1 VLRALR
7 HRDFRLLWIGQ
18 AVSLLG
24 DGIYL
29 VAIAWLVY
37 DLSNAP
43 GALAAVG
50 VAWTLPQV
58 AALLLAGVLTD
69 RVERRL
75 LLVTA
80 DLLRLVAIGTLAV
93 LSLSGDTALWH
104 VFALVVFYGL
114 GEALFQ
120 PAFTAIVPSV
130 VPRRELLQANALR
143 ELMEPIG
150 MRFAGPALGG
160 LLIGI
165 ADVGTAL
172 AVDAGTFAVSAVA
185 VSMIHRRPPEPKEE
199 GGSFK
204 RELRDGFAYVRSQ
217 PWLWATLVGA
227 SLALLASFGPVEVL
241 LPYIIR
247 NDLGGDA
254 DTFGTVLAAGG
265 IGSIAAAA
273 VISRT
278 GPPRRHVTFMYVC
291 WALST
296 AVIVPLAFASAAW
309 QMCVIS
315 FISFGGATAGM
326 VVWNTLMHTRVPP
339 EMLGR
344 VSSLDWF
351 VSIGLVPLSF
361 AVTGPMAELIGAKAT
376 LVAAGVLGS
385 VACAVLFLPGVR
397 DPEREP
403 LPGFRGEA
411 AVAQAPEPEPEV
423 TSVS

>member
-50 VAWTLPQV
+50 FAWTMPQV

-69 RVERRL
+69 RFERRL
-75 LLVTA
+75 LLVVA

-93 LSLSGDTALWH
+93 LALTGNAELWH
-104 VFALVVFYGL
+104 VFGLVVIYGL

-130 VPRRELLQANALR
+130 VPRGELLQANALR

-160 LLIGI
+160 LLIGV

-172 AVDAGTFAVSAVA
+172 AVDAGSFAVSAIA
-185 VSMIHRRPPEPKEE
+185 VSMIGRRPPEARPEA
-199 GGSFK
+199 GSVR
-204 RELRDGFAYVRSQ
+204 RELSDGFAYVRSQ

-227 SLALLASFGPVEVL
+227 ALALLASFGPVEVL

-265 IGSIAAAA
+265 LGSIAAAA
-273 VISRT
+273 TISRV
-278 GPPRRHVTFMYVC
+278 GPPRRHVTFMYAC
-291 WALST
+291 WAVST
-296 AVIVPLAFASAAW
+296 AVCVPLAFADAAW

-315 FISFGGATAGM
+315 FVSFGGATAGM

-351 VSIGLVPLSF
+351 VSIGLVPVSF
-361 AVTGPMAELIGAKAT
+361 AVTGPMAELVGAKAT
-376 LVAAGVLGS
+376 LAGAGVLGTA
-385 VACAVLFLPGVR
+385 ACAVLFLPGVR
-397 DPEREP
+397 DPEKEP
-403 LPGFRGEA
+403 LPGFGGEPL
-411 AVAQAPEPEPEV
+411 VASAPEPEV
-423 TSVS
+423 TSAL